1 MIASF
6 SRALLEG
13 LSGKQ
18 SKEQL
23 NAQLKPRSR
32 RSSKPQRTSRPVADR
47 TSDRSPMT
55 GQPSQRAKPVS
66 RHMLA
71 GVRTECEDAAFY
83 VSGAIRTPNPSIWV
97 APLDPDPVTTKGTL
111 INRYLARESGR
122 SVAHMERYGSD
133 LVRIWC
139 GFGAD
144 WMRTDRDQHLGSE
157 SRLVTTRSC
166 RRCSRR
172 ARAKR

>member
-122 SVAHMERYGSD
+122 SVAHMERYGSALAD

-139 GFGAD
+139 GLDAD
-144 WMRTDRDQHLGSE
+144 
-157 SRLVTTRSC
+157 
-166 RRCSRR
+166 
-172 ARAKR
+172 